1 MSTQEKMAKSRIEMA
16 GIMTAIDETMMKAE
30 YTVEG
35 NLLTANTKH
44 IITMGYDYEKTKGK
58 NILTFI
64 PEEEINEFKTLWQN
78 VCEGNLYQ
86 MTVKRKSKLTGKD
99 IWLINQYTP
108 VKDAKGKVLK
118 ILYTAIDITK
128 HKEIEEQ
135 AMSQVT
141 QLKTQNERLSSQ
153 LAEAGIQTTDLR
165 ARLEQATTKTEELEK
180 QLGES
185 HETEAEL
192 NERLLKA
199 ENAETDLELSF
210 NDTKT
215 RLAEM
220 EALIN
225 SLRTREKEMLE
236 QIAQDKQTVE
246 NITIQ
251 NNELEKTRNETDN
264 DKTTPVDLKYREWI
278 KSFGTGAKN

>member
-1 MSTQEKMAKSRIEMA
+1 
-16 GIMTAIDETMMKAE
+16 
-30 YTVEG
+30 
-35 NLLTANTKH
+35 
-44 IITMGYDYEKTKGK
+44 MGYDYEKTKGK

-165 ARLEQATTKTEELEK
+165 ARLEQATTKTEALEK
-180 QLGES
+180 QLDES
-185 HETEAEL
+185 HENEMEL
-192 NERLLKA
+192 TERLQKA
-199 ENAETDLELSF
+199 ESTETHLEINYTETQTKLSELEALVNQLRDKEKQMAEQMAQEKQAAETI
-210 NDTKT
+210 K
-215 RLAEM
+215 M
-220 EALIN
+220 
-225 SLRTREKEMLE
+225 
-236 QIAQDKQTVE
+236 QY
-246 NITIQ
+246 
-251 NNELEKTRNETDN
+251 NEIEKTRNATDT
-264 DKTTPVDLKYREWI
+264 DKTTPVDIKYREWI
-278 KSFGTGAKN
+278 KSFGNGAKS

>member
-1 MSTQEKMAKSRIEMA
+1 
-16 GIMTAIDETMMKAE
+16 MKAE

-64 PEEEINEFKTLWQN
+64 PEEEIDEFKTLWQN

-141 QLKTQNERLSSQ
+141 QLKNQNERLSSQ
-153 LAEAGIQTTDLR
+153 LAEAGLQTTDLR
-165 ARLEQATTKTEELEK
+165 ARLEQATNKTEALEK

-185 HETEAEL
+185 QESEMEL
-192 NERLLKA
+192 TERLHKA
-199 ENAETDLELSF
+199 ETSETDLEI
-210 NDTKT
+210 NYNETKN

-220 EALIN
+220 ELLVN
-225 SLRTREKEMLE
+225 RLKDKEKQMAE
-236 QIAQDKQTVE
+236 QMAQSKQEVE
-246 NITIQ
+246 TMKNQ
-251 NNELEKTRNETDN
+251 YNEIEKIRNQSDTEKGTS
-264 DKTTPVDLKYREWI
+264 VDLKYREWL
-278 KSFGTGAKN
+278 KSFGNGAKK